1 MAKITALRFGKG
13 RSKKVNVSL
22 DGRHAFNLELDV
34 VIKERL
40 KVGQEISAAQVEA
53 LKKAGYQQRCYN
65 AAARLLGYRPRSE
78 HEMKQRL
85 NQHGFDNDTIRAVL
99 ARLKE
104 QGLVDDGNFA
114 RFWRDNRQSFSPR
127 SQWLIRVELRQKGVP
142 DEIIN
147 QVVSSIDDAGNAYL
161 TAKKKAVSLTITDY
175 QDFRRRLGEYLKRR
189 GFNYSVI
196 IKTIERLWQEREESQ
211 TAELV

>member
-13 RSKKVNVSL
+13 RSKKVCVSL

-147 QVVSSIDDAGNAYL
+147 QVVNSIDDADNAYH
-161 TAKKKAVSLTITDY
+161 TAKKKANSLTITDY

-211 TAELV
+211 AAELV

>member
-1 MAKITALRFGKG
+1 VAKITALRFGKG

-34 VIKERL
+34 AIKERL
-40 KVGQEISAAQVEA
+40 KVGQEISAGQVEA
-53 LKKAGYQQRCYN
+53 LKKAGYQQRCYD

-85 NQHGFDNDTIRAVL
+85 AQHGFDKATIGAVL

-127 SQWLIRVELRQKGVP
+127 SQWLTRVELRQKGVP

-147 QVVSSIDDAGNAYL
+147 QVVSSIDDADNAYR
-161 TAKKKAVSLTITDY
+161 TAKKKADSLTITNY

>member
-1 MAKITALRFGKG
+1 
-13 RSKKVNVSL
+13 
-22 DGRHAFNLELDV
+22 
-34 VIKERL
+34 
-40 KVGQEISAAQVEA
+40 
-53 LKKAGYQQRCYN
+53 
-65 AAARLLGYRPRSE
+65 
-78 HEMKQRL
+78 HEVKQRL
-85 NQHGFDNDTIRAVL
+85 AQHGFDKDTIGEVL

-104 QGLVDDGNFA
+104 QGLVDDGDFA
-114 RFWRDNRQSFSPR
+114 RFWRDNRQSFNPR
-127 SQWLIRVELRQKGVP
+127 SQWLTRVELRQKGVP

-147 QVVSSIDDAGNAYL
+147 QVVSSIDDADNAYR
-161 TAKKKAVSLTITDY
+161 TAKKKADSLTITDY